1 MLSVTFCAN
10 DYYTSQIYCNQWN
23 EIRRLAINC
32 LDKLDVNSVKMIL
45 LQLAQAYRYENFE
58 EGYMK
63 SFFLSKVTQNEEISH
78 SFYWIVK
85 LEKDYQNA
93 SIPEVQEEYTL
104 LLNEFMNQLEIDN
117 PAAKESLIKQ
127 LAFRQK
133 LFEISTH
140 IQTKSSVDAKKAE
153 LRKVLKKGER
163 FNMTKFEPTPMPLDP
178 SIEVWGIVPDE
189 CSVFPSAKCPL
200 QLTFIVSDNNDAK

>member
-1 MLSVTFCAN
+1 MLTVTICAN
-10 DYYTSQIYCNQWN
+10 GYYTSQIYCNQWN
-23 EIRRLAINC
+23 EIRRLVINF

-45 LQLAQAYRYENFE
+45 LQQAQAYRYENFE

-63 SFFLSKVTQNEEISH
+63 SFFLSKVTQDEEISH

-117 PAAKESLIKQ
+117 PAAKELLIKL
-127 LAFRQK
+127 LAFRRK
-133 LFEISTH
+133 LFEISNY

-153 LRKVLKKGER
+153 LRKVLKKGEK
-163 FNMTKFEPTPMPLDP
+163 FNITKL
-178 SIEVWGIVPDE
+178 
-189 CSVFPSAKCPL
+189 
-200 QLTFIVSDNNDAK
+200 